1 MLVFTG
7 ASKDD
12 DKVYSATFFGRSS
25 IVFDYHL
32 PVRDSAISIP
42 LTLKFVVSSDQ
53 SKFAI
58 W

>member
-12 DKVYSATFFGRSS
+12 DKVYSATVFGRR
-25 IVFDYHL
+25 VFDHNL
-32 PVRDSAISIP
+32 PVRASAISIP
-42 LTLKFVVSSDQ
+42 LTLKFFVSSDQ
-53 SKFAI
+53 RKFVI

>member
-7 ASKDD
+7 ASTDD
-12 DKVYSATFFGRSS
+12 DKLYSQPFSGGRS

-32 PVRDSAISIP
+32 PVRASTISIP
-42 LTLKFVVSSDQ
+42 LIVKFVVSSDQ
-53 SKFAI
+53 SKFVI